1 MTSLLLNKMS
11 TSSSSGKPTTHV
23 AFVCQKCA
31 QPIKLNKTLQSKALV
46 DITQEVQQKFI
57 DKREGLENEP
67 EQQHQETKPSND
79 SLLTFKTIPEDSV
92 SGENEDTQPYFRPR
106 SSPQVNRR
114 ASMEVVYGSLPASN
128 QPERTQ
134 VLSTQKQIEVAA
146 EAFKLMSMAT
156 DVDHP
161 LCSECPE
168 DILDRYDHQILRMEE
183 AKRHYD
189 RMGAELEKE
198 VESYKSQM
206 SELDSEFQELRKEE
220 EMLKAKL
227 LKTESHRKQ
236 IAAEMKVQREREK
249 RLKDEEEVYWREFND
264 HQRQML
270 QFKDDQLSVQYQLQ
284 YATEQLNRLKKTN
297 VLNSAFHIWHN
308 GHFGT
313 INGLRLGRLQT
324 VPVEWTEI
332 NAAWGQTAFLLNTL
346 ARMTGT
352 KFERYNLV
360 PYGNNSFLE
369 STDGKRKILPLY
381 SSSTF
386 RLFTDTK
393 FDAAMVAFLDCLN
406 QLKMHIETNSH
417 PHFMLPYKIDRDK
430 IGDSSGKEF
439 YSIKTQ
445 FNNAEHWTKALKFV
459 LTNLRWALTWVA
471 ANSIQRPVE

>member
-1 MTSLLLNKMS
+1 MDYDNDVVRNKMS
-11 TSSSSGKPTTHV
+11 SSTSRPTTHV
-23 AFVCQKCA
+23 TFVCQKCA
-31 QPIKLNKTLQSKALV
+31 QPIKLNRSLESKALV
-46 DITQEVQQKFI
+46 ELTQEVQEKFI
-57 DKREGLENEP
+57 NKLEEPENE
-67 EQQHQETKPSND
+67 EQLTEAKPSD
-79 SLLTFKTIPEDSV
+79 ERSRTIKTIPEDSV
-92 SGENEDTQPYFRPR
+92 VDENDEPKPFVRPR
-106 SSPQVNRR
+106 SSPQVNTNRR
-114 ASMEVVYGSLPASN
+114 ASMEVIYGS
-128 QPERTQ
+128 QPERTL
-134 VLSTQKQIEVAA
+134 VLSTQKQIEIAS
-146 EAFKLMSMAT
+146 EAFDLMSMGT

-161 LCSECPE
+161 LCNECPE
-168 DILDRYDHQILRMEE
+168 DILDKYDQQILHMED

-189 RMGAELEKE
+189 RMAVDLEKE
-198 VESYKSQM
+198 VESYQSQM
-206 SELDSEFQELRKEE
+206 TELDAEFEELRREE
-220 EMLKAKL
+220 EMLKTKL
-227 LKTESHRKQ
+227 LKTEEHRKQ

-249 RLKDEEEVYWREFND
+249 KLKEEEEVYWREFNE

-270 QFKDDQLSVQYQLQ
+270 HFKDDQLSVQYQLQ
-284 YATEQLNRLKKTN
+284 YVTEQLNRLKKTN

-324 VPVEWTEI
+324 LQVEWTEI
-332 NAAWGQTAFLLNTL
+332 NAAWGQAAFLLSTL
-346 ARMTGT
+346 ARMTGI

-369 STDGKRKILPLY
+369 PTDGKRKILPLY

-417 PHFMLPYKIDRDK
+417 PHFMLPYKIDKDK
-430 IGDSSGKEF
+430 IGDSGKEF
-439 YSIKTQ
+439 YSVKTQ

-471 ANSIQRPVE
+471 ANSIQRPIE